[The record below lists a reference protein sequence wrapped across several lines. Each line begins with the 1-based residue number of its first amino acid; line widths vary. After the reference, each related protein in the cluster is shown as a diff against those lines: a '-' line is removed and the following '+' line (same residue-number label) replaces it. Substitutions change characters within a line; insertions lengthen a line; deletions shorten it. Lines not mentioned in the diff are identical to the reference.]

1 MNHVEDMKLKQ
12 KNALREI
19 YEVGLN
25 ADDMADLNS
34 IVKRTKERQK

>member
-1 MNHVEDMKLKQ
+1 MNHVEDMKL
-12 KNALREI
+12 

-25 ADDMADLNS
+25 ADDMADLKS